1 MVWKEEQDKNE
12 TVNDINILVVRTRSW
27 KEKRTQWKKLQ
38 KIAQDAKMRQRLTN
52 INSEIWE
59 RCEWN
64 MMFSWKK
71 NMESSLV
78 NAMLVLM
85 L

>member
-12 TVNDINILVVRTRSW
+12 TVSDINILVVRTRGW

-38 KIAQDAKMRQRLTN
+38 KRAQDAKMRQRLTN

-64 MMFSWKK
+64 MMASWKK
-71 NMESSLV
+71 TWKALQ
-78 NAMLVLM
+78 
-85 L
+85 

>member
-38 KIAQDAKMRQRLTN
+38 KRAQDAKMRQRLTN

-59 RCEWN
+59 SCEWN
-64 MMFSWKK
+64 MMASWKK
-71 NMESSLV
+71 IWKAL
-78 NAMLVLM
+78 
-85 L
+85 

>member
-12 TVNDINILVVRTRSW
+12 TVSDINILVVRTRSW

-38 KIAQDAKMRQRLTN
+38 KRAQDAKMRQRLTN

-59 RCEWN
+59 SCEWN
-64 MMFSWKK
+64 MMASWKK
-71 NMESSLV
+71 TWKALQ
-78 NAMLVLM
+78 
-85 L
+85 

>member
-59 RCEWN
+59 SCEWN
-64 MMFSWKK
+64 MMASWKK
-71 NMESSLV
+71 IWKAL
-78 NAMLVLM
+78 
-85 L
+85 